1 MHAASLGTLRNPACS
16 CAEPHPRPYVAAL
29 PWCSTRWG
37 SDPLFRGS
45 YSYLGPTATP
55 ADVAALAAPAC
66 AAGSD
71 GSGSG
76 GPPAL
81 LFAGEACHLKYIGT
95 MQGAYLTGQQQAEAL
110 LARWQPAAAQPDGK
124 DSLLNPRG

>member
-1 MHAASLGTLRNPACS
+1 MPCTLPC
-16 CAEPHPRPYVAAL
+16 
-29 PWCSTRWG
+29 CSTRWG

-55 ADVAALAAPAC
+55 ADVAALAAPVHASSSSGG
-66 AAGSD
+66 GS
-71 GSGSG
+71 SSSSSSS

-81 LFAGEACHLKYIGT
+81 LFAGEACHVKYIGT

-110 LARWQPAAAQPDGK
+110 LAHWQPAAA
-124 DSLLNPRG
+124 

>member
-1 MHAASLGTLRNPACS
+1 MS
-16 CAEPHPRPYVAAL
+16 CKL
-29 PWCSTRWG
+29 PCCSTRWG

-55 ADVAALAAPAC
+55 ADVAALAAPVC
-66 AAGSD
+66 ATGSSSG
-71 GSGSG
+71 GSSS

-81 LFAGEACHLKYIGT
+81 LFAGEACHVKYIGT

-110 LARWQPAAAQPDGK
+110 LAHWQPAAA
-124 DSLLNPRG
+124 